1 MVLVFLGFG
10 HASFFSSLFAGV
22 NVLAGIGIF
31 SAPYTIHEAGW
42 ASLAVLAFFAIVCCY
57 TGVLLKYCFE
67 SKDGVKTFP
76 DIGEA
81 AFGRVGRLLISV
93 SSLLFIIVI
102 KNKRREFI

>member
-1 MVLVFLGFG
+1 MFCL
-10 HASFFSSLFAGV
+10 SLAGV

-31 SAPYTIHEAGW
+31 SAPYTVREAGW
-42 ASLAVLAFFAIVCCY
+42 ASLVVLAFFAVVCCY

-81 AFGRVGRLLISV
+81 AFGRIGRLLISV
-93 SSLLFIIVI
+93 SPGFISTKFNLLH
-102 KNKRREFI
+102 KN

>member
-1 MVLVFLGFG
+1 MFCL
-10 HASFFSSLFAGV
+10 SLAGV

-31 SAPYTIHEAGW
+31 SAPNTIREAGW
-42 ASLAVLAFFAIVCCY
+42 ASLVVLAFFAVVCCY

-81 AFGRVGRLLISV
+81 AFGRIGRLLISV
-93 SSLLFIIVI
+93 SAGFVSTNFILLHKIY
-102 KNKRREFI
+102 K

>member
-1 MVLVFLGFG
+1 L
-10 HASFFSSLFAGV
+10 AGV

-31 SAPYTIHEAGW
+31 SAPYTIREAGW
-42 ASLAVLAFFAIVCCY
+42 ASLVVLAFFAVVCCY

-81 AFGRVGRLLISV
+81 AFGRIGRLLISV
-93 SSLLFIIVI
+93 SPVQIALYTEPYVRL
-102 KNKRREFI
+102 EFCKTLTI

>member
-1 MVLVFLGFG
+1 M
-10 HASFFSSLFAGV
+10 
-22 NVLAGIGIF
+22 LAGIGIF
-31 SAPYTIHEAGW
+31 SAPYTIREAGW

-81 AFGRVGRLLISV
+81 AFGRIGRLLISV

>member
-1 MVLVFLGFG
+1 L
-10 HASFFSSLFAGV
+10 AGV

-31 SAPYTIHEAGW
+31 SAPYTISEAGW
-42 ASLAVLAFFAIVCCY
+42 ASLLVLAFFAVVCCY

-81 AFGRVGRLLISV
+81 AFGRIGRLLISV
-93 SSLLFIIVI
+93 SPVCLLYKMTREKLSDIVENLRTKFSLDS
-102 KNKRREFI
+102 